1 MDSQELKHRTKPEE
15 QGGGETEE
23 IDASTAAADMNSSGK
38 ARRQKKTGLAR
49 RGFRSLGL
57 AVSFPISLTIM
68 DIYLFGSSNR
78 YRNIEK
84 PFYFPPL
91 WALHMACLANAF
103 LSSLSAWL
111 VWADSGFHRQPNA
124 LLLYLGQL
132 GLSLGW
138 YPIVFGAG
146 ATWVGL
152 VMCMALFGAMVGCSR
167 IFRVMNPIAGDL
179 VKPCLIWAYL
189 LFIVNLRLVYN

>member
-1 MDSQELKHRTKPEE
+1 MASQELKHRTQPEE
-15 QGGGETEE
+15 QGGGETKE
-23 IDASTAAADMNSSGK
+23 IDAAATDMNSSGK
-38 ARRQKKTGLAR
+38 TRRQKKTGLAR

-91 WALHMACLANAF
+91 WALHMACLAAAF
-103 LSSLSAWL
+103 LSGLSAWL
-111 VWADSGFHRQPNA
+111 VWADGGFHRQPNA

-146 ATWVGL
+146 ATRVGL
-152 VMCMALFGAMVGCSR
+152 VMCIALFGAMVGCSR
-167 IFRVMNPIAGDL
+167 MFRVMNPIAGDL
-179 VKPCLIWAYL
+179 VKPCLIWAL
-189 LFIVNLRLVYN
+189 LLSIVNLRLMYH